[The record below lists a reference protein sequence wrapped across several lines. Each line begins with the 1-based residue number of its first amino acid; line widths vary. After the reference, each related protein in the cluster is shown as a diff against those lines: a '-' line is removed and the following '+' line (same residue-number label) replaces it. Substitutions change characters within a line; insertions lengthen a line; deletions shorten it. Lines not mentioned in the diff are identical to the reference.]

1 MVKTAHP
8 RPDGHVLVPGSII
21 GSLSILLVVGL
32 SALRILDR
40 ADMAIAKWMSLGN
53 PAGFPNAL
61 PEWPVWLAVVLLAFG
76 LAFAIL
82 SVAGTWRRVVL
93 WITSAALVAAWAPVL
108 ALAARAPDI
117 GAPLI
122 AAIWS
127 GVCALVYAGNHQMAC
142 DETVVLSKKL
152 DEAR

>member
-1 MVKTAHP
+1 MGETSHP
-8 RPDGHVLVPGSII
+8 RPEGHVLVPAAVI
-21 GSLSILLVVGL
+21 GSLSILLAVGL
-32 SALRILDR
+32 SVLRILDR
-40 ADMAIAKWMSLGN
+40 VDLAIGKWMSQGK
-53 PAGFPNAL
+53 PASFPKAL
-61 PEWPVWLAVVLLAFG
+61 PEWAVWLAVVLFAFG

-93 WITSAALVAAWAPVL
+93 WITTAVLVAAWAPVL

-117 GAPLI
+117 AAPFI
-122 AAIWS
+122 AVIWS

-142 DETVVLSKKL
+142 DERVDLSKAT